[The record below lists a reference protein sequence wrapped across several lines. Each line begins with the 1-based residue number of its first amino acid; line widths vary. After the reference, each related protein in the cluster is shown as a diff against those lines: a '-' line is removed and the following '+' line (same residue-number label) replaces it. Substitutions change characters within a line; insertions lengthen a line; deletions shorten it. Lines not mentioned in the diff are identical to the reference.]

1 MFTMSLFCGFVCA
14 IAAFAGGFID
24 AISGGG
30 GLLTIPA
37 LLLTGVPPH
46 LALGTNKVSACCGTT
61 VALFNF
67 AKHGLVNWRMA
78 GYGIIFSIIGSW
90 LGAWLALILESAL
103 LGKVLVALLPL
114 AMIATL
120 LPQKQHDDILPPR
133 DGFRFWVLLPIV
145 CVAIGLYDG
154 FFGPGTGI
162 FLILALHWV
171 LKMGLIQASATAKAF
186 NLASNVSAAVSFIWH
201 DAACDHNGRLLCGRK
216 LDWQRGGHQNRLPV
230 GQETLACI
238 PCASAWHIIVAILYR
253 PGKLRRKGIFA
264 AGKHDHWPVISGQ
277 TGCGGPERL
286 CSKILP
292 LSPAPARP

>member
-1 MFTMSLFCGFVCA
+1 MAENMFTMSLFCGFVCA

-201 DAACDHNGRLLCGRK
+201 DSVYWPLAIIMGVCFVAGNWIGSAVAIKIGSRLVRRLLLVSLVLLLGT
-216 LDWQRGGHQNRLPV
+216 LLWQFF
-230 GQETLACI
+230 I
-238 PCASAWHIIVAILYR
+238 
-253 PGKLRRKGIFA
+253 
-264 AGKHDHWPVISGQ
+264 
-277 TGCGGPERL
+277 
-286 CSKILP
+286 
-292 LSPAPARP
+292 APAN

>member
-1 MFTMSLFCGFVCA
+1 MFTMSLFCGLVCA

-90 LGAWLALILESAL
+90 LGAGLALILESAI
-103 LGKVLVALLPL
+103 LGKILVALLPL

-120 LPQKQHDDILPPR
+120 LPQKQHDDIAPPR

-162 FLILALHWV
+162 FLILGLHWV

-201 DAACDHNGRLLCGRK
+201 GSVFWPLAIIMGACFVAGNWIGSAVAIKVGSRMVRK
-216 LDWQRGGHQNRLPV
+216 LLLVSLVLLLGTLLWQFF
-230 GQETLACI
+230 I
-238 PCASAWHIIVAILYR
+238 
-253 PGKLRRKGIFA
+253 
-264 AGKHDHWPVISGQ
+264 
-277 TGCGGPERL
+277 
-286 CSKILP
+286 
-292 LSPAPARP
+292 APAN